1 MFDLLLHRHLWVRKA
16 AGRLLGGLFAA
27 LPQPTKRPP
36 GWASETILNPPE
48 GLELVAGSLCQQL
61 EADVVDEKLAEQAV
75 KNLVYVAAAM
85 HEVLEEGV
93 KPLRNGVTGL
103 EKGLLGLEN
112 GASGL
117 ENGITGLKSGVIRV
131 ENGVRG
137 LENGV
142 NGRPGQ
148 EPLEQR
154 NGSAEVGHLEFEGA
168 DEVDKLEGASEGGRW
183 QRDRCPTLK
192 SLFRR
197 VARIVLRVEVI
208 QVSWGSG
215 F

>member
-1 MFDLLLHRHLWVRKA
+1 VFDLLLHRHLWVRKA

-48 GLELVAGSLCQQL
+48 GLERVAGSLCQQL
-61 EADVVDEKLAEQAV
+61 EADVVDEKLAEQVV
-75 KNLVYVAAAM
+75 KNLVYVAVAM
-85 HEVLEEGV
+85 HEVLEEGI
-93 KPLRNGVTGL
+93 KPLT
-103 EKGLLGLEN
+103 
-112 GASGL
+112 
-117 ENGITGLKSGVIRV
+117 
-131 ENGVRG
+131 NGVRG

-154 NGSAEVGHLEFEGA
+154 NGSAEVSHVEFEGV
-168 DEVDKLEGASEGGRW
+168 DEVDELEGASEGGRW

-197 VARIVLRVEVI
+197 VARIALRVEVI